1 LAFSQI
7 LTQNLMQRRCSKWF
21 IDYMEENKKRFK
33 GVGRSWEVGDSRLL
47 PSLQAGII
55 LQALC
60 FGENELGQLSL
71 GLQVEERGW
80 LLPWFSW
87 GAFEVGH
94 SFCRM
99 LSYQPNGAVHREFS
113 RDPHL
118 DSVTESWI
126 RSEIWS
132 PGALASEPF
141 VTTQSLQPGWMLTL
155 PCCCAK
161 HSPSHLCLYCPVSGE
176 VSPHLPPP

>member
-1 LAFSQI
+1 MCLDRGLLAFSQI

-21 IDYMEENKKRFK
+21 IDYMEENKKRL
-33 GVGRSWEVGDSRLL
+33 GVGRSWEAGESRLL

-60 FGENELGQLSL
+60 FGGNELGQLL

-99 LSYQPNGAVHREFS
+99 LSYQPNGV
-113 RDPHL
+113 
-118 DSVTESWI
+118 ESTG
-126 RSEIWS
+126 SS
-132 PGALASEPF
+132 PGI
-141 VTTQSLQPGWMLTL
+141 LTL
-155 PCCCAK
+155 I
-161 HSPSHLCLYCPVSGE
+161 L
-176 VSPHLPPP
+176 

>member
-1 LAFSQI
+1 VKWKCRISCVLDRGLLAFSQI

-99 LSYQPNGAVHREFS
+99 LSYQPNGA
-113 RDPHL
+113 
-118 DSVTESWI
+118 ESTG
-126 RSEIWS
+126 SS
-132 PGALASEPF
+132 PGI
-141 VTTQSLQPGWMLTL
+141 LTL
-155 PCCCAK
+155 I
-161 HSPSHLCLYCPVSGE
+161 L
-176 VSPHLPPP
+176 